1 MNKYKYLK
9 SIFILNFIFCIAFT
23 VCAQEKPDALKL
35 YRNGRSLDSIGR
47 KDDARKAYSDAI
59 AICRDEIRIN
69 PKNMDSYAV
78 FTWCLFR
85 LGRYKD
91 TEIACNDA
99 LKISRDSRII
109 ETLGEA
115 SFYLGNYKESLR
127 NMENYI
133 DMAPNGERISVAHFF
148 VGEIYRVT
156 GKFNK
161 ADIAYSIAV
170 HLEPGNGLWWYR
182 LGLVREAAGEKQ
194 SALDAFNAALR
205 IWPDYKD
212 AQEAVKRIKI

>member
-1 MNKYKYLK
+1 MRNNKFLK
-9 SIFILNFIFCIAFT
+9 SVFILNFVFGLSFA
-23 VCAQEKPDALKL
+23 VYSQEKPDALKL

-47 KDDARKAYSDAI
+47 RDDARKAYSEAI
-59 AICRDEIRIN
+59 SICRSELSLN

-78 FTWCLFR
+78 YTWCLFR

-99 LKISRDSRII
+99 LKVSRDARII

-148 VGEIYRVT
+148 VGEIYRIM
-156 GKFNK
+156 GKYNK

-182 LGLVREAAGEKQ
+182 LGIVREAAGEKR
-194 SALDAFNAALR
+194 SALDAFQAALR

-212 AQEAVKRIKI
+212 AIEAVKRIRI